1 MEDDSFTEIMVSE
14 RIDPLQARVLRSF
27 AAEHTDTDKIAQL
40 IASLGTPYPPILM
53 DSAAKYAILT
63 AGGGDL
69 LFRLISP
76 QKPDYVESIWDQAA
90 GTILVTEAGGRVSD
104 LTGKDLDF
112 GRGRKLHGNVGVLA
126 SNGLLHEAA
135 LETLRAVG
143 ADRRPEGL

>member
-1 MEDDSFTEIMVSE
+1 
-14 RIDPLQARVLRSF
+14 
-27 AAEHTDTDKIAQL
+27 
-40 IASLGTPYPPILM
+40 M

-104 LTGKDLDF
+104 LTGRDLDF
-112 GRGRKLHGNVGVLA
+112 SRGRQLHGNVGVLA
-126 SNGLLHEAA
+126 SNGHLHAVA
-135 LETLRAVG
+135 LEALRAVG